1 MANPLKAACNRGE
14 VSEWRVRGSE
24 APWMLE
30 PSEWNE
36 QLYEYREYHPLLP
49 PVRGLSD
56 AQQRAVELGRNLIEA
71 RRARDQA
78 AIAAETFKAPVK
90 RKWWRF
96 WR

>member
-1 MANPLKAACNRGE
+1 MNPLKAAWKRGE
-14 VSEWRVRGSE
+14 VIEWRVRGSE

-49 PVRGLSD
+49 PVRELSA
-56 AQQRAVELGRNLIEA
+56 AQQRAVELGRSLIEA
-71 RRARDQA
+71 RRAMDQA

>member
-1 MANPLKAACNRGE
+1 MNLLKAAWKRGE
-14 VSEWRVRGSE
+14 VIEWRVRGSE

-30 PSEWNE
+30 PSEWDE

-49 PVRGLSD
+49 PPRELSA
-56 AQQRAVELGRNLIEA
+56 AQQRAVELGRSLIEA
-71 RRARDQA
+71 RRAMDQA
-78 AIAAETFKAPVK
+78 AIAAETFTKALPK